1 MSTADLKQ
9 RLTTFLFPS
18 LLLVFVALY
27 VTSLASGATPELALL
42 RSGGA
47 GVVLA
52 VLGRV
57 ALGIVNDEETLAINE
72 LALLEQTMAAEAL
85 AAAGSSANGALV
97 QGELATPTA
106 GQAPSDASA
115 QTDAPTGFI
124 PTPLGARPGASTVQ
138 ATVRGEPF
146 GGQE

>member
-1 MSTADLKQ
+1 MSAHDLKQ

-18 LLLVFVALY
+18 LLLIFVALY

-47 GVVLA
+47 AVVLA

-72 LALLEQTMAAEAL
+72 LALLEQTMARE
-85 AAAGSSANGALV
+85 AAAGD
-97 QGELATPTA
+97 GEQAAPTA
-106 GQAPSDASA
+106 VHAPSHGSA
-115 QTDAPTGFI
+115 EIDAPTGFI